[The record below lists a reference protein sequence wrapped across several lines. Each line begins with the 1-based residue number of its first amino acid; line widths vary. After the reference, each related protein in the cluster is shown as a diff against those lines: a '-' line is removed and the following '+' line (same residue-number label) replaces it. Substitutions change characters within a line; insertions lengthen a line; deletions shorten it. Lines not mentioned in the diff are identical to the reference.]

1 LSPSD
6 LDDEDEITFTGA
18 WFTPLISD
26 DDGVVDIQFI
36 PEVYCC
42 PT

>member
-1 LSPSD
+1 M
-6 LDDEDEITFTGA
+6 TFTGA
-18 WFTPLISD
+18 WFTTVVHV
-26 DDGVVDIQFI
+26 DDGEDGDQFF